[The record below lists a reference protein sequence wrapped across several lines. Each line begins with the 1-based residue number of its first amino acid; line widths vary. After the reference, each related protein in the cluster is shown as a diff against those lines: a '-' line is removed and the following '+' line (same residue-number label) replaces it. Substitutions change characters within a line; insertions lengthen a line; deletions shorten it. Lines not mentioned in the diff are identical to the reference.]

1 MDAPED
7 DDFVSMVDKLAEE
20 QAQDVQSIEE
30 IREEIVRFQQTTQ
43 ENSSLI
49 SELRRKLEGELNS
62 QENEFRQLII
72 LEEKLGDAVEK
83 ANEVKCHLIAAEKI
97 LDRTYDI
104 NDFLHLITERG
115 TNTIETL
122 SIMANSIGDEQER
135 MGAYLQE
142 EMQLYLAAK
151 DTHICE
157 VKKSENGARC
167 IEDLGKI
174 KKEKVIDELQPQIQ
188 KHQEEFEEAKKCI
201 QENWQQKETLD
212 NKLTEENMNAP
223 QLELVIAEMEEEL
236 ASATRSFL
244 EEQSAIEAEMTHAQE
259 ALASK
264 EQIIEASHTHVQ
276 ELQGKIADQV
286 AFSNCLKETN
296 GRLQAEFEA
305 WQTEHQKL
313 DENLRKTAEENLKL
327 EAEVK
332 KYEEE
337 IGGMQ
342 FEAQALKNQLQ
353 EAKTV
358 EGDQTEVLLSKRKVH
373 QETLAIKNKQL
384 DDLKAK
390 VLTLEES
397 LEGAAV
403 MKAQLETVS
412 NENETLKEQN
422 LTIADKLKALDSET
436 QNNEQEMKEIN
447 EQIKKTQKEV
457 FEIYEKWSNE
467 EPMILEYNDEADNRI
482 EETKKN
488 LTDAEKLNQEQQ
500 SKIQAHKARMVVQH
514 EESDRIKQEIIEQ
527 CQAAEQEKKEKSE
540 ELAKEKE
547 RLSSKWEEVHKKLKS
562 RLAEKNQDAAEVE
575 QDSNEKL
582 ALYTEIQKNIVH
594 LQDLMNENM
603 LKDNKEVLR
612 SIKRRISQTTTS
624 ADSSNQKLDGPS
636 AAEINSLLKDPY
648 EFSEEDDQTAT
659 KQSQQSEQAST
670 KGSTS
675 NETPKKKYS
684 RKEKSKTS
692 NKNVSFQ
699 DDQSTTKQSEQSQQ
713 RASSAKGSTSNETPK
728 KEYSRKEKSKTS
740 SNKIGFQYFSPKE
753 SAQKPAEQSTPPTVK
768 TRKSGAKHKQQPID
782 DIENLPSPA
791 KKSTRTSREKADL
804 AKDNDEAVSPVI
816 KGSQESIVSLSSSQ
830 DSFTPLTQSHY
841 ALNISNDDSNDM
853 FD

>member
-122 SIMANSIGDEQER
+122 SIMANSIGDEKER

-151 DTHICE
+151 DSHICE

-174 KKEKVIDELQPQIQ
+174 KKEEVIDELQPQIQ

-201 QENWQQKETLD
+201 QENWQRKETLD

-264 EQIIEASHTHVQ
+264 EQIIEASLTHLQ

-342 FEAQALKNQLQ
+342 FEARALENQLQ

-403 MKAQLETVS
+403 IKAQLETVS
-412 NENETLKEQN
+412 NENETLKEEN
-422 LTIADKLKALDSET
+422 LTSAGKLKALDSEME
-436 QNNEQEMKEIN
+436 NNEQEMKEIN
-447 EQIKKTQKEV
+447 EQIKKTQKDV

-488 LTDAEKLNQEQQ
+488 LTDAEKLNQELQ
-500 SKIQAHKARMVVQH
+500 SKIQAHKARMVLQH
-514 EESDRIKQEIIEQ
+514 EESERIKKEIIEQ

-540 ELAKEKE
+540 ALAKEKE

-594 LQDLMNENM
+594 LQDLMNVNM
-603 LKDNKEVLR
+603 LKDNQEVLR
-612 SIKRRISQTTTS
+612 SIKRHISQTTTS

-648 EFSEEDDQTAT
+648 EFSEEDDQT
-659 KQSQQSEQAST
+659 
-670 KGSTS
+670 
-675 NETPKKKYS
+675 
-684 RKEKSKTS
+684 
-692 NKNVSFQ
+692 
-699 DDQSTTKQSEQSQQ
+699 TTQQSEQSQQ

-753 SAQKPAEQSTPPTVK
+753 SAQKPAEQSTPPTAK

-791 KKSTRTSREKADL
+791 KKSTRTSQEKADL
-804 AKDNDEAVSPVI
+804 PKDNDEAVSPVI